1 VTSTPRKVLYLLSK
15 ESRLK
20 WAGVVL
26 VAIGVTGVEAAGA
39 LLVFLLLGL
48 IAAPDAPIDL
58 PVVGE
63 LRELPLF
70 AGRDDVAVW
79 VAAAVVV
86 FFVVRSVLVLAQLY
100 IHDRLAHNAGARLAV
115 RVLTAYLAMPYAL
128 HVRRN
133 SSELIRNAYDSVRAI
148 TNEIIIPSV
157 RLISHSVLALG
168 MITVL
173 FVAAPG
179 ATLLAIAFL
188 GPVILLLLRVV
199 QPRLKKL
206 GRGRQ
211 RMSQENLNLL
221 QQSLHGIREVIL
233 FDRAAFFQQRFM
245 RRQYATARITYLNR
259 VAHELPQLLIE
270 TVLIVFIAGF
280 FILSVT
286 LQRSPEETLAVL
298 GLFAYAA
305 LRLQP
310 SLQKIVQSLNSMRFA
325 GAAVD
330 NIYDDLV
337 AVEGLAQL
345 DSAEGAP
352 ADGRPASAPELALEA
367 VSFRYLPE
375 GEPVLDTIDL
385 VIRPGESIG
394 VVGPTGGG
402 KSTLIDVMTGL
413 LAPSE
418 GRVLIDGIDLRT
430 CTRRWQ
436 RTLGVVPQTVFL
448 IDDTIRRN
456 IALGVPDD
464 QVDEDSVRRAVELA
478 QLTTFMQELPQG
490 LDTVVGERGVRMSGG
505 QRQRVAIARAMYRD
519 PAVLVFDE
527 GTSALDNLTEA
538 EFMAALDQV
547 GGDRTVITV
556 AHRLTTVR
564 RCDRIVMI
572 DGGRV
577 VDSGS
582 YDELLER
589 NAGFRLSVQRSR

>member
-478 QLTTFMQELPQG
+478 QLTTFIQELPQG